1 MEIIRLEDLTKSE
14 VCFVYSTIG
23 YIKGQLCSK
32 YVGEINN
39 YQTKMSICNDVN
51 ELLCQ
56 LTSQDYLVSDNNMLS
71 YAELSLDKTIEYL
84 DRKNVKT
91 FSSISLHSLES
102 FMPSLYSSTAS
113 SRGVLS
119 SFSLSQ
125 ICFNRLI
132 ASSKFILDVPFNNFN
147 LGSYNAATHSDSQL
161 IALGKLLCI

>member
-1 MEIIRLEDLTKSE
+1 METIRLEDLTKSE

-51 ELLCQ
+51 DLLCQ

-84 DRKNVKT
+84 DRKNVNMDDLTDKMILSMGTEYHVFVT
-91 FSSISLHSLES
+91 FY
-102 FMPSLYSSTAS
+102 LYM
-113 SRGVLS
+113 V
-119 SFSLSQ
+119 
-125 ICFNRLI
+125 
-132 ASSKFILDVPFNNFN
+132 
-147 LGSYNAATHSDSQL
+147 
-161 IALGKLLCI
+161 GKDEYVKVETDLFEIIN

>member
-1 MEIIRLEDLTKSE
+1 METIRLEDLTKSE

-51 ELLCQ
+51 DLLCQ

-84 DRKNVKT
+84 DRKNVKMDDLTDKMILSMGTEYHVFVT
-91 FSSISLHSLES
+91 FY
-102 FMPSLYSSTAS
+102 LYM
-113 SRGVLS
+113 V
-119 SFSLSQ
+119 
-125 ICFNRLI
+125 
-132 ASSKFILDVPFNNFN
+132 
-147 LGSYNAATHSDSQL
+147 
-161 IALGKLLCI
+161 GKDEYVKVETDFFEIIN

>member
-1 MEIIRLEDLTKSE
+1 METIRLEDLTKSE

-51 ELLCQ
+51 DLLYK

-84 DRKNVKT
+84 DRKNVNMDDLTDKMILSMGTEYHVFVT
-91 FSSISLHSLES
+91 FY
-102 FMPSLYSSTAS
+102 LYM
-113 SRGVLS
+113 V
-119 SFSLSQ
+119 
-125 ICFNRLI
+125 
-132 ASSKFILDVPFNNFN
+132 
-147 LGSYNAATHSDSQL
+147 
-161 IALGKLLCI
+161 GKDEYVKVETDFFEIIN